1 MLWRNALV
9 PKVVKLKT
17 KQAYLEIHFKSLVK
31 AKLNA
36 CYFID
41 VKAKALSQMF
51 T

>member
-1 MLWRNALV
+1 MV
-9 PKVVKLKT
+9 PKIVKLKT
-17 KQAYLEIHFKSLVK
+17 KQAYLGKHFKSLVK